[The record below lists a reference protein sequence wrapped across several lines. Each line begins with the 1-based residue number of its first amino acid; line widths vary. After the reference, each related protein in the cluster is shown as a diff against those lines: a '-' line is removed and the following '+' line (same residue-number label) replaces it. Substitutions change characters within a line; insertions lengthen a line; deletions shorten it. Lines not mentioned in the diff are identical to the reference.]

1 MSLAKDCATW
11 LRMAYGAGFDLA
23 GRHDLSGFAVRAV
36 QHAMKTLFLG
46 FSLAGVAV
54 VGGMAYLIR
63 LVLL

>member
-1 MSLAKDCATW
+1 
-11 LRMAYGAGFDLA
+11 MAYGAGFDLA

-46 FSLAGVAV
+46 LSLAGVAV